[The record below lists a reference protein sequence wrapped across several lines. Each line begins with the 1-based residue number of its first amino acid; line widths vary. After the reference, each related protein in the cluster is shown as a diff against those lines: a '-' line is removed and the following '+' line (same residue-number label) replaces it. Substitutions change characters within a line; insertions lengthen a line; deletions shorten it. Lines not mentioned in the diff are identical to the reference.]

1 MILLDT
7 PVVIGALSPSP
18 DPLLIDWLN
27 SHPIETLFI
36 SASSLTALISVVVSA
51 SSSSKKQAEDTTYS
65 RIVSMFE
72 SRIIPL
78 DLAATKKL
86 HAFTRTLTDLN
97 INVPNLTLQNAS
109 IAASRDYQLAS
120 LDVEPLSSLDVE
132 LIDLG
137 ATNLMESA

>member
-18 DPLLIDWLN
+18 DSHLIDWLN

-36 SASSLTALISVVVSA
+36 SASSLSALITVVVNTSSA
-51 SSSSKKQAEDTTYS
+51 SSKDAEDTTYS

-86 HAFTRTLTDLN
+86 HTFTRTLTDRN
-97 INVPNLTLQNAS
+97 IAVPNLTLQNAS

-120 LDVEPLSSLDVE
+120 LDTKPLSFLDVE

-137 ATNLMESA
+137 TTNLMESA